1 MHYLIQLHK
10 KNQEMYNI
18 VLFTALFIEVLKIS
32 ITFARNNAL

>member
-10 KNQEMYNI
+10 KNQDMYNI

-32 ITFARNNAL
+32 ITFA